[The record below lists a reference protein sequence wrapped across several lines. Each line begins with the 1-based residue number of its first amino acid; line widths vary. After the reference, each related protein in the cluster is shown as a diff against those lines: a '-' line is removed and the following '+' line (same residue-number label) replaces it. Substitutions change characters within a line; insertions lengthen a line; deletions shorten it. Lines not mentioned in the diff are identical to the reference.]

1 MFTCKHLVKV
11 AFMTVGEREGGG
23 GGGWCDIIEKI
34 LRYS

>member
-23 GGGWCDIIEKI
+23 DIIEKI